1 MALIHVLT
9 TRPRPDMARTYEG
22 IVQRIAERA
31 RGAREKFRWTAHQT
45 IHGAPPA
52 YHFVSEATDW
62 TTLGTGDLTAVGFV
76 MRLFGSKDGQKVRDE
91 LAACASQTESIIGR
105 DRPDLSC
112 LGDEP
117 ELALGRAPLAMVT
130 RLVARPGH
138 QDAVEELVRKVAE
151 AIPKVDEPTRI
162 ATSQV
167 VIGPLRSYWTVRP
180 LMSLGDLDAQSMP
193 GDLLIRAF
201 GAGEGGLVYR
211 SGIEAIERSVRTI
224 VAARPELSNVG

>member
-1 MALIHVLT
+1 MPLIHVLT
-9 TRPRPDMARTYEG
+9 TRPRPEMARNYEG

-31 RGAREKFRWTAHQT
+31 RSANEKFRWTAHQT

-52 YHFVSEATDW
+52 YHFVSEAPDW
-62 TTLGTGDLTAVGFV
+62 TTLGAGDVTAVAFV
-76 MRLFGSKDGQKVRDE
+76 MRLFGSKDGQKARDE
-91 LAACASQTESIIGR
+91 LAACAGETESIIGR

-117 ELALGRAPLAMVT
+117 ELARGRAPFAMVT

-138 QDAVEELVRKVAE
+138 QDAVEELVRKIAE
-151 AIPKVDEPTRI
+151 AIPKVDDPTRV
-162 ATSQV
+162 AAYQV

-193 GDLLIRAF
+193 GDLLTRAF
-201 GAGEGGLVYR
+201 GAGEGGLVFR
-211 SGIEAIERSVRTI
+211 SGIEAIESSVRTI
-224 VAARPELSNVG
+224 VALRPELSNMG

>member
-31 RGAREKFRWTAHQT
+31 RSTNEKFRWTAHQT

-52 YHFVSEATDW
+52 YHFVSEAADW
-62 TTLGTGDLTAVGFV
+62 TTLGAGDVTAVAFV

-91 LAACASQTESIIGR
+91 LAACAGETESIIGR

-112 LGDEP
+112 AADEP
-117 ELALGRAPLAMVT
+117 ELARGRAPFGMVT
-130 RLVARPGH
+130 RLVARSGH
-138 QDAVEELVRKVAE
+138 QDAVEELVRKIAE
-151 AIPKVDEPTRI
+151 AIPKVDDPTRVS
-162 ATSQV
+162 TYQV

-180 LMSLGDLDAQSMP
+180 LTGLGDLDAQSMP
-193 GDLLIRAF
+193 GDLLTRAF

-211 SGIEAIERSVRTI
+211 SGLEALESTVRTI
-224 VAARPELSNVG
+224 AALRPELSNMG